1 MQLST
6 RQTRIFRL
14 AILLGAGYPVSS
26 KKIITELACSEPTL
40 TRALKELRES
50 YSAEIRYSRS
60 SHSYQLVDPGQLDQ
74 KILFRMHEVLADSE
88 NTRADETV
96 HKVTLDKEKKKAV
109 SLSLRMS
116 VLSKIDKFSN
126 LADMTRSDAVELLV
140 DRCIAELSAAYKQHG
155 MPR

>member
-14 AILLGAGYPVSS
+14 AILLGSGYPVSS
-26 KKIITELACSEPTL
+26 KKIIIELACSEPTL

-60 SHSYQLVDPGQLDQ
+60 SHSYQLVDPGQLDK
-74 KILFRMHEVLADSE
+74 KILFRMHETLADNE
-88 NTRADETV
+88 NTRADGAV

-140 DRCIAELSAAYKQHG
+140 ERCIADLSAAFKSHKIQ
-155 MPR
+155 R

>member
-14 AILLGAGYPVSS
+14 AILLGSGYPVSS
-26 KKIITELACSEPTL
+26 KKIIIELACSEPTL

-60 SHSYQLVDPGQLDQ
+60 SHSYQLVDPGQLDS
-74 KILFRMHEVLADSE
+74 KILYRMHETLADSE
-88 NTRADETV
+88 NTKADGAV

-140 DRCIAELSAAYKQHG
+140 ERCIADLSAAFKSHKIQ
-155 MPR
+155 R